1 MRSSSLLPL
10 RWVDLVRV
18 VGAFLVVMA
27 HVSYRGG
34 GPALISSFYFILS
47 RVAVPLFFMVS
58 GFLLLGKEESY
69 GDFFRKRALK
79 VLIPFLIWSVIYLLW
94 KREGFNLP
102 FSMKIVVSYILKI
115 LRGPRENH
123 LWFFYAL
130 MGLYLFTP
138 ILRVFV
144 ARAVPR
150 DLIYFCMLWFVVVP
164 VFSFLQE
171 FTPVKIGFELY
182 FIAGYSGYF
191 MLGHLLGMF
200 QYTRSQLYG
209 MAFLLLL
216 FSLGTT
222 AIQYYVNMWGLNTE
236 YFVGYLSVNIVL
248 MTAFAF
254 VLLREVQISDNVY
267 KFLSPLS
274 RASFGIYLVHVIVL
288 AEIEKVPFINSWFSA
303 GSSVYMIP
311 MLGLAGFFI
320 SYVIVAVIQ
329 KVPILRWS
337 VP

>member
-1 MRSSSLLPL
+1 MKSYSLLMY

-27 HVSYRGG
+27 HVSYQGG
-34 GPALISSFYFILS
+34 GSVLISSYYFILS

-79 VLIPFLIWSVIYLLW
+79 VLIPFLIWSVIYMLW
-94 KREGFNLP
+94 KKEGFDQP
-102 FSMKIVVSYILKI
+102 FSMKLVASYILKI

-130 MGLYLFTP
+130 IGLYLFTP

-144 ARAVPR
+144 ARAAVR
-150 DLIYFCMLWFVVVP
+150 DLFYFCLLWFMVVP

-171 FTPVKIGFELY
+171 FTPIRIGFELY
-182 FIAGYSGYF
+182 FVAGYSGYY
-191 MLGHLLGMF
+191 MLGYLLGRL
-200 QYTRSQLYG
+200 QYTARQLYR
-209 MAFLLLL
+209 AAILLLV

-222 AIQYYVNMWGLNTE
+222 VIQYFVNSRGLTTE
-236 YFVGYLSVNIVL
+236 YFVGYLSMNIVL

-254 VLLREVQISDNVY
+254 ILFREVQIGDSLYGILV
-267 KFLSPLS
+267 PLS

-288 AEIEKVPFINSWFSA
+288 DELQKLPFVSSWFSI

-311 MLGLAGFFI
+311 LLGLLGFSVSFI
-320 SYVIVAVIQ
+320 IIAIIQ
-329 KVPILRWS
+329 KIPVLRWS

>member
-1 MRSSSLLPL
+1 MKTASLSTF
-10 RWVDLVRV
+10 RWVDLIRV

-27 HVSYRGG
+27 HVSYLGG
-34 GPALISSFYFILS
+34 GSVLISIFYSVLS
-47 RVAVPLFFMVS
+47 QVAVPLFFMVS
-58 GFLLLGKEESY
+58 GYLLLRKEEPY

-79 VLIPFLIWSVIYLLW
+79 VLIPFFIWSVIYLLW
-94 KREGFNLP
+94 KREGFDQP
-102 FSMKIVVSYILKI
+102 FSIKLVASYLLKI

-130 MGLYLFTP
+130 IGLYLFTP

-144 ARAVPR
+144 ARASLR
-150 DLIYFCMLWFVVVP
+150 DLYYFCGLWFVVVP
-164 VFSFLQE
+164 VFSFVQE

-191 MLGHLLGMF
+191 MLGYLLGMF
-200 QYTRSQLYG
+200 QYTHRQLYG
-209 MAFLLLL
+209 LAFLFLI
-216 FSLGTT
+216 FSLGST
-222 AIQYYVNMWGLNTE
+222 IVQYFVSLHGPTTE

-254 VLLREVQISDNVY
+254 VLLREVQIGDNLY
-267 KFLSPLS
+267 NILAPLS

-288 AEIEKVPFINSWFSA
+288 AELEKLPVVSSWFSA
-303 GSSVYMIP
+303 GSSLYMIP
-311 MLGLAGFFI
+311 LLGLLGFFI
-320 SYVIVAVIQ
+320 SFIIVAVIQ
-329 KVPILRWS
+329 KIPILRWI

>member
-1 MRSSSLLPL
+1 MKSSSLTL

-18 VGAFLVVMA
+18 IGAFLVVMA

-34 GPALISSFYFILS
+34 GSSLISSYYFVLS
-47 RVAVPLFFMVS
+47 RVAVPLFFMAS
-58 GFLLLGKEESY
+58 GYLLLRKEEPY

-79 VLIPFLIWSVIYLLW
+79 VFVPFLVWSVIYLLW
-94 KREGFNLP
+94 KGEGFNQP
-102 FSMKIVVSYILKI
+102 FSMKIVASYILKI
-115 LRGPRENH
+115 VRGPRENH

-130 MGLYLFTP
+130 IGLYLFTP

-144 ARAVPR
+144 ARAALR
-150 DLIYFCMLWFVVVP
+150 DLYYFCGLWFLVVP

-171 FTPVKIGFELY
+171 FTPIKIGFELY

-191 MLGHLLGMF
+191 MLGHLLGLF
-200 QYTRSQLYG
+200 QYTRRQIYG
-209 MAFLLLL
+209 LAFLFLI
-216 FSLGTT
+216 FSIGTT
-222 AIQYYVNMWGLNTE
+222 ALDYLVKSEYYVS
-236 YFVGYLSVNIVL
+236 YLSMNIVF

-254 VLLREVQISDNVY
+254 ILLREVQIGDTLNN
-267 KFLSPLS
+267 FLVPLS

-288 AEIEKVPFINSWFSA
+288 AELEKLPFISSWFSA

-311 MLGLAGFFI
+311 LLGLLGFLI
-320 SYVIVAVIQ
+320 SFVVVAIIQ
-329 KVPILRWS
+329 KIPVLRWI

>member
-1 MRSSSLLPL
+1 MKTSSLTL

-18 VGAFLVVMA
+18 IGAFLVVMA
-27 HVSYRGG
+27 HISYKGG
-34 GPALISSFYFILS
+34 GSSLISSYYFVLS

-58 GFLLLGKEESY
+58 GYLLLLKEEPY

-79 VLIPFLIWSVIYLLW
+79 VFVPFLVWSVIYLLW
-94 KREGFNLP
+94 KGEGFNQP
-102 FSMKIVVSYILKI
+102 FSIKIVASYLLKI
-115 LRGPRENH
+115 VRGPRENH

-130 MGLYLFTP
+130 IGLYLFTP

-144 ARAVPR
+144 ARAALR
-150 DLIYFCMLWFVVVP
+150 DLYYFCGLWFLVVP

-171 FTPVKIGFELY
+171 FTPIKIGFELY

-191 MLGHLLGMF
+191 MLGHLLGLF
-200 QYTRSQLYG
+200 QYTRRQIYG
-209 MAFLLLL
+209 LAFLFLI
-216 FSLGTT
+216 FSIGTT
-222 AIQYYVNMWGLNTE
+222 ALDYLVKSE
-236 YFVGYLSVNIVL
+236 YFVGYLSMNIVF

-254 VLLREVQISDNVY
+254 VLLREVQIGDTLNN
-267 KFLSPLS
+267 FLVPLS

-288 AEIEKVPFINSWFSA
+288 AELEKLPFVSSWFSV

-311 MLGLAGFFI
+311 LLGLLGFLI
-320 SYVIVAVIQ
+320 SFVVVAIIQ
-329 KVPILRWS
+329 KIPVLRWI